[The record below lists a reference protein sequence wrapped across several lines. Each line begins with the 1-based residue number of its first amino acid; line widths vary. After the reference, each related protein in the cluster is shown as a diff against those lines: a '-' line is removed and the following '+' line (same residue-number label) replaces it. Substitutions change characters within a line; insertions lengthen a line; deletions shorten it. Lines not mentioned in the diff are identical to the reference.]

1 MSEAILERSESYGS
15 SVSSLVQAHSRS
27 LGSLPPVGPIAYGQ
41 WRFTDEDVSA
51 GRALLETALDAG
63 MNLIDTSDVYGFDWG
78 GTGFGQVE
86 EILGRIVAES
96 SGLRDRI
103 VLATKGGIAPP
114 TPYDSSPK
122 YLRSACEASLT
133 RLQTD
138 VIDLYQIHRP
148 DLFAHPADVAITL
161 NALRDEGK
169 IREVGVSNHTPAQ
182 VAALQAHLEFPIVSN
197 QPEFSALEL
206 SPMRDGTLDQCMEHK
221 IVPMA
226 WSPLAGGRLAT
237 GDGVR
242 PELLAELDRLADRE
256 GVDRSQIALAF
267 VLAHP
272 SAPIAIIGSQN
283 PDRIRSSTAALGVQL
298 DRTDVYTIVQESEGI
313 ALP

>member
-1 MSEAILERSESYGS
+1 M
-15 SVSSLVQAHSRS
+15 SSLVQSQQRS
-27 LGSLPPVGPIAYGQ
+27 LGTLPPVGAIAYGQ
-41 WRFTDEDVSA
+41 WRFTDEDLGA
-51 GRALLETALDAG
+51 GQALLEAALDSG
-63 MNLIDTSDVYGFDWG
+63 MNLIDTADVYGFDWG

-86 EILGRIVAES
+86 EILGRILAS
-96 SGLRDRI
+96 SPGLRDRM

-122 YLRSACEASLT
+122 YLRSACESSLQ

-148 DLFAHPADVAITL
+148 DMFTHPADVAITL

-182 VAALQAHLEFPIVSN
+182 VAALQAHLEFPIASN
-197 QPEFSALEL
+197 QPEFSALTL
-206 SPMRDGTLDQCMEHK
+206 DPMRDGTLDQCMELR
-221 IVPMA
+221 ITPMA
-226 WSPLAGGRLAT
+226 WSPLAGGRLASGT
-237 GDGVR
+237 DV
-242 PELLAELDRLADRE
+242 PADLLAVLDRLAERE
-256 GVDRSQIALAF
+256 GVDRSQLALAF

-283 PDRIRSSTAALGVQL
+283 ADRIRSSNAALAVTL
-298 DRTDVYTIVQESEGI
+298 DRTDVYDIVQASEGVP
-313 ALP
+313 LP

>member
-1 MSEAILERSESYGS
+1 MQS
-15 SVSSLVQAHSRS
+15 HKRS
-27 LGSLPPVGPIAYGQ
+27 LGSLDPVGPIAYGQ
-41 WRFTDEDVSA
+41 WRFTDEDLSA
-51 GRALLETALDAG
+51 GQALLETALESG
-63 MNLIDTSDVYGFDWG
+63 MNLIDTADVYGFDWG
-78 GTGFGQVE
+78 GTGYGQVE
-86 EILGRIVAES
+86 EILGRILAS
-96 SGLRDRI
+96 SPGLRERI

-122 YLRSACEASLT
+122 YLRSACEASLS
-133 RLQTD
+133 RLQVD

-161 NALRDEGK
+161 NSLREEGK

-197 QPEFSALEL
+197 QPEFSAVTLA
-206 SPMRDGTLDQCMEHK
+206 PMRDGTLDQCMELM
-221 IVPMA
+221 ITPMA

-237 GDGVR
+237 GDDL
-242 PELLAELDRLADRE
+242 PAELLAVLDRLADRE

-283 PDRIRSSTAALGVQL
+283 ADRIRSSNAALAVTL
-298 DRTDVYTIVQESEGI
+298 DRDDVYAIFQASEGVP
-313 ALP
+313 LP